1 MLPKRIVI
9 AIIVFVIVLPHILFT
24 SLIDFCNIY
33 SVVIF
38 TLMSEA
44 SCRIELSQSEL
55 LLISCDDPTVLLR
68 APRQSRSRRRDRSRH
83 RFRADFPPLPRPLPH
98 ATPLPSGARR
108 KYLARFGG
116 GGGSGGGGP
125 GGRHPSW
132 AAAAGYSGPPP
143 PPPGLVSGP
152 GLAALHASDE
162 HRSQARLQLHAEA
175 APNAPRPR
183 L

>member
-1 MLPKRIVI
+1 M
-9 AIIVFVIVLPHILFT
+9 ILLCYSARRGRAVPDGGTEAGTVSAPT
-24 SLIDFCNIY
+24 SLPC
-33 SVVIF
+33 
-38 TLMSEA
+38 
-44 SCRIELSQSEL
+44 
-55 LLISCDDPTVLLR
+55 P
-68 APRQSRSRRRDRSRH
+68 
-83 RFRADFPPLPRPLPH
+83 PLPH

-162 HRSQARLQLHAEA
+162 HQSRRGSSYTPRRRRTRLVRASDCLCPSSPLRALNHFPVPTVPQITAR
-175 APNAPRPR
+175 
-183 L
+183 